1 MRQEGKETMRVV
13 EIETQERE
21 RCYVVIDE
29 VGIEARPDQ
38 RDTITPRQRSR
49 IQGFVTL
56 VDKIFSSQEELD
68 AGKQPE
74 IKIYTANGVFTGF
87 IPITQPMV
95 DTWMNIALD
104 LVNGFSAI
112 PAIQT
117 VAFSYLHTKGEAL
130 KAARVARQQHS
141 EQEIF
146 NLNQLFETGRDE
158 PI

>member
-104 LVNGFSAI
+104 LAEIASFI
-112 PAIQT
+112 PRSFKAGDERR
-117 VAFSYLHTKGEAL
+117 VPCLGLGMGVPVGEHPLVPA
-130 KAARVARQQHS
+130 S
-141 EQEIF
+141 
-146 NLNQLFETGRDE
+146 
-158 PI
+158 